1 MVVVVFEAALG
12 GFLYYNDF
20 RITYAPNLEN
30 SWDAISAFAAWA
42 GVIVAI
48 VSVVASFL
56 AVWYAIQVP
65 KQIADRQDK
74 IALFEKRFEC
84 FQLFK
89 QCYVLY
95 KRSKD
100 GEGIKDIKEQCYY
113 MLEIEKPTDLTK
125 ESFKSK
131 LSHFERLLH
140 QMEFLFP
147 EIKEEDVSQLYTSL
161 LVYIGDILTE
171 EKFDKAKQNY
181 IGTMKKFRSKYSS
194 VIWDSMTILNI
205 K

>member
-1 MVVVVFEAALG
+1 MEPEMIQALQTIADNIQAASQPGWVECLSI
-12 GFLYYNDF
+12 L
-20 RITYAPNLEN
+20 
-30 SWDAISAFAAWA
+30 ISL
-42 GVIVAI
+42 
-48 VSVVASFL
+48 VSVVVSGI
-56 AVWYAIQVP
+56 AIWFAIRVP

-95 KRSKD
+95 RRSKD
-100 GEGIKDIKEQCYY
+100 GEEIKGIKEQCYH
-113 MLEIEKPTDLTK
+113 MLEIEESTDLTK
-125 ESFKSK
+125 EIFKSK
-131 LSHFERLLH
+131 LNHFERLLH

-147 EIKEEDVSQLYTSL
+147 EINEEDVSKLYTSL

-171 EKFDKAKQNY
+171 EKDDKAKQNY
-181 IGTMKKFRSKYSS
+181 IETMKKFRSKYSNT
-194 VIWDSMTILNI
+194 IWDSMTISKI

>member
-1 MVVVVFEAALG
+1 MESEMIQALQTIADNIQAASQPGWVECLSI
-12 GFLYYNDF
+12 L
-20 RITYAPNLEN
+20 
-30 SWDAISAFAAWA
+30 ISL
-42 GVIVAI
+42 
-48 VSVVASFL
+48 VSVVVSGI
-56 AVWYAIQVP
+56 AIWFAIRVP

-95 KRSKD
+95 RRSKD
-100 GEGIKDIKEQCYY
+100 GEEIKGIKEQCYH
-113 MLEIEKPTDLTK
+113 MLEIEESTDLTK
-125 ESFKSK
+125 EIFKSK
-131 LSHFERLLH
+131 LNHFERLLH

-147 EIKEEDVSQLYTSL
+147 EINEEDVSKLYTSL

-171 EKFDKAKQNY
+171 EKDDKAKQNY
-181 IGTMKKFRSKYSS
+181 IETMKKFRSKYSNT
-194 VIWDSMTILNI
+194 IWDSMTISNI

>member
-1 MVVVVFEAALG
+1 MIQALQTIADNIQAASQPGWVECLSI
-12 GFLYYNDF
+12 L
-20 RITYAPNLEN
+20 
-30 SWDAISAFAAWA
+30 ISL
-42 GVIVAI
+42 
-48 VSVVASFL
+48 VSVVVSGI
-56 AVWYAIQVP
+56 AIWFAIRVP

-95 KRSKD
+95 RRSKD
-100 GEGIKDIKEQCYY
+100 GEEIKGIKEQCYH
-113 MLEIEKPTDLTK
+113 MLEIEESTDLTK
-125 ESFKSK
+125 EIFKSK
-131 LSHFERLLH
+131 LNHFERLLH

-147 EIKEEDVSQLYTSL
+147 EINEEDVSKLYTSL

-171 EKFDKAKQNY
+171 EKDDKAKQNY
-181 IGTMKKFRSKYSS
+181 IETMKKFRSKYSNT
-194 VIWDSMTILNI
+194 IWDSMTISNI